1 MVDAGVEDHVFP
13 VEFAARKSE
22 NPDTDDADDCKPDR
36 NVSWSEDTDTGLL
49 AGKRAFI
56 AVTASIAETAMNSFG
71 GADAAKTP
79 PVEDDVG
86 FLAPEGLKRL
96 MIFCTR
102 STVSV
107 GSTFPCFLYNSQP
120 WVDQGNLT
128 TQIP

>member
-1 MVDAGVEDHVFP
+1 MFEVHVFP

-22 NPDTDDADDCKPDR
+22 NPDTEEADDCIPDR
-36 NVSWSEDTDTGLL
+36 NVSWSEVTDTGRL

-56 AVTASIAETAMNSFG
+56 AVTASMAETAMNSFG

-86 FLAPEGLKRL
+86 LLATDGLKRL
-96 MIFCTR
+96 MTFCTR

-107 GSTFPCFLYNSQP
+107 GSTLPCFLYNSQQ
-120 WVDQGNLT
+120 WVNRGY
-128 TQIP
+128 

>member
-1 MVDAGVEDHVFP
+1 MFEVHVLP

-22 NPDTDDADDCKPDR
+22 NPDTEEADDCIPDR
-36 NVSWSEDTDTGLL
+36 NVSWSEDTDTGRL

-56 AVTASIAETAMNSFG
+56 AVTASMAETAMNSFG

-86 FLAPEGLKRL
+86 ILATDELKRL
-96 MIFCTR
+96 MTLCTR

-107 GSTFPCFLYNSQP
+107 GNTLPCFLYNSQQ
-120 WVDQGNLT
+120 WVNRRYLT
-128 TQIP
+128 GQVP